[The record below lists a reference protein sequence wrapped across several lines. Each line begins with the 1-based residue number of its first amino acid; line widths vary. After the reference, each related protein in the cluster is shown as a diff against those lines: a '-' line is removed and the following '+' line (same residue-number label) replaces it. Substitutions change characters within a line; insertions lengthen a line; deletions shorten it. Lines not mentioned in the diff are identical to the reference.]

1 MHVANFHTGSGDPAS
16 REGEE
21 ERRMSL
27 SGWVEGDY
35 QKKKAHV
42 RWKELWSSGNN
53 FDPPA
58 SSFKQQ
64 CHHH

>member
-27 SGWVEGDY
+27 SGSGGRGGGGDTI
-35 QKKKAHV
+35 KK
-42 RWKELWSSGNN
+42 
-53 FDPPA
+53 
-58 SSFKQQ
+58 
-64 CHHH
+64 